1 MKGDIQ
7 GLGEKKTERKGPGN
21 IEPQDVVLEELSLY
35 LMLENNGPE
44 EAEKVEKNA

>member
-7 GLGEKKTERKGPGN
+7 GLGEKKTGRKGRGN
-21 IEPQDVVLEELSLY
+21 IESQDVVLEEVSLY

-44 EAEKVEKNA
+44 EAEKVKRNA